1 VASIIHL
8 EGCGRGTTLLSFG
21 TSWKRSWRILERWT
35 SVQVTA
41 LDLYGCILNRSSV
54 VVTLGGLDV
63 RAVTD
68 PKESRKWVKACGEKS
83 KVLAEVELH
92 VFRGATLWV
101 ACDGEKL
108 VSYNVTRFG
117 KRRKNVW
124 EPYANWYTAYTINS
138 CRRRGHARRIALH
151 VRSLARDAGCR
162 RPKSLAGTRLGLYL
176 HAALGDEFWGVT
188 SSLEVVIDTP
198 LVMVEKCSGCAPPNA
213 TPVFREMAARNPLL
227 YAEPMSL
234 GDVLKELGERPMRYE
249 R

>member
-1 VASIIHL
+1 MV
-8 EGCGRGTTLLSFG
+8 R
-21 TSWKRSWRILERWT
+21 
-35 SVQVTA
+35 
-41 LDLYGCILNRSSV
+41 
-54 VVTLGGLDV
+54 LGGLGV

-68 PKESRKWVKACGEKS
+68 PEEARKWVRAGGEKS

-101 ACDGEKL
+101 ACDRGKP

-138 CRRRGHARRIALH
+138 CRRQGYARRIALY
-151 VRSLARDAGCR
+151 VRSLAKDAGCR
-162 RPKSLAGTRLGLYL
+162 RLKSLAGTRLGLYL

-188 SSLEVVIDTP
+188 SRLEVVIDTP
-198 LVMVEKCSGCAPPNA
+198 LVMVEKCSGCVPPNA
-213 TPVFREMAARNPLL
+213 TPVFRERTAINPS
-227 YAEPMSL
+227 AHSDPMSL

>member
-1 VASIIHL
+1 
-8 EGCGRGTTLLSFG
+8 
-21 TSWKRSWRILERWT
+21 
-35 SVQVTA
+35 
-41 LDLYGCILNRSSV
+41 LYGCILNRSSV
-54 VVTLGGLDV
+54 VVRLGGLGV
-63 RAVTD
+63 LEVVD
-68 PKESRKWVKACGEKS
+68 PKESRKWVRACGEKS

-101 ACDGEKL
+101 ACDGQEP

-124 EPYANWYTAYTINS
+124 EPYSNWYTAYTINS
-138 CRRRGHARRIALH
+138 CRRRGHARRLALY

-162 RPKSLAGTRLGLYL
+162 RLKSLAGTRLGLYL

-198 LVMVEKCSGCAPPNA
+198 LVLVTKCLGCVPPNA
-213 TPVFREMAARNPLL
+213 APVLREKAARDPPVHID
-227 YAEPMSL
+227 PMSL